1 MWSFK
6 WSASKHGDVKWRC
19 PVYLPSAFIMFKG
32 DYMLPNM
39 LAHMVFP
46 DLYDKEKFAFEHFV
60 VNNQNLFTVFE
71 TIINQ
76 RCFVSQELKK
86 ILSHEGTRLA
96 VIMGCK

>member
-1 MWSFK
+1 MVTSNGLPT
-6 WSASKHGDVKWRC
+6 STVVCSRCVNLPRCHHRHNEDYDV
-19 PVYLPSAFIMFKG
+19 PIT
-32 DYMLPNM
+32 

-46 DLYDKEKFAFEHFV
+46 DLYNKEKFAFEQFV
-60 VNNQNLFTVFE
+60 VNNENEFTVFE

>member
-1 MWSFK
+1 M
-6 WSASKHGDVKWRC
+6 
-19 PVYLPSAFIMFKG
+19 PSAFIMFKG

-86 ILSHEGTRLA
+86 SMSHEGTRLA
-96 VIMGCK
+96 VIMGYK